1 MTTTQV
7 FEFVR
12 EFVRAHRTV
21 LAYVGFGAILFF
33 AFLLATFPY
42 ADTLSGVLAPMGLR
56 LTMRDQGVSFPFG
69 IRLDGVVLDS
79 PDGKR
84 QLFKSDS
91 LRVTPAYLSM
101 LLGTPGVSISADAY
115 GGSFDL
121 HARRSGDA
129 TTLSF
134 SGASLHLE
142 NYPALRAMGLN
153 LRATLSGDGNA
164 YVTRNDLFADRGVFH
179 VDAAGASYQ
188 IFPGSRP
195 LKLGEIT
202 ASIHL
207 DQGKLT
213 IDQVDSHGG
222 DLSISGRGVIELQPN
237 LPDSTVA
244 IKFQLATTPAGRA
257 TLGFL
262 LNFLPHPPNAGP
274 YFLSGTLAFPRLS

>member
-1 MTTTQV
+1 VTTSQV
-7 FEFVR
+7 RAFVR
-12 EFVRAHRTV
+12 EHRTAI
-21 LAYVGFGAILFF
+21 AYVAVGVVMFF

-84 QLFKSDS
+84 QLFKSES

-101 LLGTPGVSISADAY
+101 LLGRAGVSISADAY
-115 GGSFDL
+115 RGSFDL

-129 TTLSF
+129 AALTF
-134 SGASLHLE
+134 RGASLHLE
-142 NYPALRAMGLN
+142 DYPALHAMGFN
-153 LRATLSGDGNA
+153 LRAIISGDGEA
-164 YVTRNDLFADRGVFH
+164 YLTRNNLLADHGVFH
-179 VDAAGASYQ
+179 VAAAGASYQ
-188 IFPGSRP
+188 VFPGSKP
-195 LKLGEIT
+195 LKLGDIT

-207 DQGKLT
+207 EAGKLT

-222 DLSISGRGVIELQPN
+222 DLTISGRGAIELQPN
-237 LPDSTVA
+237 LPDSQVA
-244 IKFQLATTPAGRA
+244 IKFQLATTPAGRQK
-257 TLGFL
+257 LGFL

-274 YFLSGTLAFPRLS
+274 YFLSGTLAYPRLS

>member
-1 MTTTQV
+1 MTTTQ
-7 FEFVR
+7 VR
-12 EFVRAHRTV
+12 EFVRAHATV
-21 LAYVGFGAILFF
+21 LAYVAFGAVLFF

-42 ADTLSGVLAPMGLR
+42 ADTFSGVLAPMGLR

-101 LLGTPGVSISADAY
+101 LIGTPGVSISADAY

-129 TTLSF
+129 TALTF
-134 SGASLHLE
+134 HGASLHLE
-142 NYPALRAMGLN
+142 NYPALRTMGLN
-153 LRATLSGDGNA
+153 LRAIISGNGDA
-164 YVTRNDLFADRGVFH
+164 YVTRNNLLADHGVFH
-179 VDAAGASYQ
+179 VAAAGASYQ
-188 IFPGSRP
+188 IFPGTKP
-195 LKLGEIT
+195 LKLGDIT

-207 DQGKLT
+207 EQGKLT
-213 IDQVDSHGG
+213 IDALDSHGG
-222 DLSISGRGVIELQPN
+222 DLSISGRGAIVLETNI
-237 LPDSTVA
+237 PDSQVA
-244 IKFQLATTPAGRA
+244 IKFQLVTTPAGRA

-274 YFLSGTLAFPRLS
+274 YLLSGTLALPRLS